1 MNKYSKSLFFFLTMF
16 LSLTSYA
23 QDWANLEF
31 YQNQNESA
39 LQLSDSERSV
49 VFMGNSI
56 TQQWK
61 EKHPMFFRDNGFLC
75 RGISGQTSPQMLL
88 RFRQDVIQLQPKI
101 VVILAGTNDIA
112 GNTGESTLEMI
123 LNNIASMTELAK
135 ANGIV
140 PVLCSV
146 LPAYDY
152 PWKKGREP
160 NIKIPQFNDL
170 LKKYATENDVI
181 FVDYFS
187 SMANDVNGMKAE
199 LTYDGVHCTLE
210 GYDVMERII
219 LPVLQDI
226 LNN

>member
-23 QDWANLEF
+23 QDWANLKF
-31 YQNQNESA
+31 YQNQNELA

-61 EKHPMFFRDNGFLC
+61 EKHPTFFRDNGFLC

-123 LNNIASMTELAK
+123 LNNVASMTELAK

-152 PWKKGREP
+152 PWKKGCEP
-160 NIKIPQFNDL
+160 NVKIPQFNDL
-170 LKKYATENDVI
+170 LKKYAAENDVV

>member
-23 QDWANLEF
+23 QDWANLKF
-31 YQNQNESA
+31 YQNQNELA

-61 EKHPMFFRDNGFLC
+61 EKHPTFFRDNGFLC

>member
-1 MNKYSKSLFFFLTMF
+1 MF